1 MIISSFDLID
11 FLKCMADISAVDN
24 LFELCCAYDALRG
37 PFDLILRADVPITMF

>member
-24 LFELCCAYDALRG
+24 LFELCCAYDAHRG
-37 PFDLILRADVPITMF
+37 PFHLMLRADVPIAMF